1 MRITFRLIL
10 SLVVGVTLVALV
22 FSYFQVRQEERRLR
36 EETERRAAV
45 LAESLQESVEPLLDS
60 KSSGN
65 LQRIVERFGNR
76 ERLSGVAVYDANGRS
91 LAVTSGLPPSFTR
104 SPAAAFEAVRTDQ
117 GYGQFQTTNE
127 KLIHIYALPLH
138 REGILA
144 GVLVILHDASFISA
158 QAAGTWR
165 LNFIPLLIQTLM
177 ITAVTMLIVRWS
189 IAGPIA
195 ETAE

>member
-76 ERLSGVAVYDANGRS
+76 KRLSGVAVYDANGRS
-91 LAVTSGLPPSFTR
+91 LAVTSGFRPASLALRQPPLKQFAPTR
-104 SPAAAFEAVRTDQ
+104 VMVNSKR
-117 GYGQFQTTNE
+117 
-127 KLIHIYALPLH
+127 
-138 REGILA
+138 
-144 GVLVILHDASFISA
+144 
-158 QAAGTWR
+158 
-165 LNFIPLLIQTLM
+165 
-177 ITAVTMLIVRWS
+177 
-189 IAGPIA
+189 
-195 ETAE
+195 